1 MIHYHGTPCGG
12 TSADLPKFY
21 TGRHA
26 LISYANKQD
35 TGVIME
41 CCQTFCLDNG
51 AFSFWKSG
59 TPVDWD
65 DYMVWVKALARH
77 PNFDFWLIPDV
88 IDGTEDDNWRLMFK
102 YGRSVP
108 YGVPVYHFHESLEYL
123 EKLVVNYPRIAL
135 GSSAQWATVGTD
147 SWWAR
152 MAEIMG
158 VCCDGEGVPR
168 TKLHGLRMLDPQ
180 IFGNLPLSSA
190 DSTNAVQNAKSNTRF
205 GMYKPPTAAQRA
217 AVIADRI
224 EVYNSCPIWIPH
236 TQEAF
241 QLSSCVNG

>member
-12 TSADLPKFY
+12 TSHDLPKFY

-35 TGVIME
+35 AGVIME

-59 TPVDWD
+59 TPVNWD
-65 DYMVWVKALARH
+65 DYLAWAENMHRH
-77 PNFDFWLIPDV
+77 PGFDFWLIPDS
-88 IDGTEDDNWRLMFK
+88 IEGTENDNRSLIFH
-102 YGRSVP
+102 YGRKLP
-108 YGVPVYHFHESLEYL
+108 YGVPVYHFHESLSYL
-123 EKLVVNYPRIAL
+123 DYLVRNFPRIAL
-135 GSSAQWATVGTD
+135 GSSAQWATVGTE

-152 MAEIMG
+152 MAEIMS
-158 VCCDGEGVPR
+158 VCCEDGIPR
-168 TKLHGLRMLDPQ
+168 IKLHGLRMLDPMV
-180 IFGNLPLSSA
+180 FSKLPLSSA
-190 DSTNAVQNAKSNTRF
+190 DSTNAVQNAKSNDRF
-205 GMYKPPTAAQRA
+205 GIYRPPTAAQRA

-224 EVYNSCPIWIPH
+224 EVHNSCPIWIPSA
-236 TQEAF
+236 QMEF